1 MNFKNIFDG
10 IRFVF
15 PDPPIPKII
24 FFSSFLILNFIAV
37 SEILFLSTSIL
48 GSLLTFLP
56 IVSLRKFC
64 AAKIIC

>member
-1 MNFKNIFDG
+1 MFVSHISMNFKNIFDG

-15 PDPPIPKII
+15 PDPIPNII

-48 GSLLTFLP
+48 GSLLTFHQLY
-56 IVSLRKFC
+56 L
-64 AAKIIC
+64 